1 MRIAGIVLLLG
12 VTSMS
17 AQTSDVAAA
26 RKVFEG
32 NLDAIRQKDRDKY
45 LSYYFHSES
54 LLRTRCDPTRK
65 PQRRQDRL
73 RRHRGAMPRARARRR
88 HRRPRHVDRAGTDR
102 RARAL
107 LADRVGGRAAGRD

>member
-1 MRIAGIVLLLG
+1 
-12 VTSMS
+12 MS

-54 LLRTRCDPTRK
+54 LVRGGPTGFITGWPVGLK
-65 PQRRQDRL
+65 P
-73 RRHRGAMPRARARRR
+73 
-88 HRRPRHVDRAGTDR
+88 TS
-102 RARAL
+102 
-107 LADRVGGRAAGRD
+107 GRIP